1 MMAKVSQS
9 KSDLRNHVREQLG
22 FMIKSCKAYDD
33 GDLSEAK
40 RVATT
45 IRVLLHDTKHSKSL
59 FGQLSLKDIGFLNT
73 AVPIDEEVKHAT
85 LGLIQTVIS
94 VGDDLQLSGQHKPL
108 LSHRPRDWP
117 PARKRFFPEWWNQT
131 VLTDIQGRRFS
142 RRLLVMAVANT
153 DGGAHIDPE
162 LDSGYAAL
170 SRQNSIGYAVENPD
184 GKFVEIDKSELASI
198 RQIAHEIVVSVA
210 ARYPDLMPTNLPY
223 DVT

>member
-1 MMAKVSQS
+1 
-9 KSDLRNHVREQLG
+9 
-22 FMIKSCKAYDD
+22 
-33 GDLSEAK
+33 
-40 RVATT
+40 
-45 IRVLLHDTKHSKSL
+45 
-59 FGQLSLKDIGFLNT
+59 
-73 AVPIDEEVKHAT
+73 
-85 LGLIQTVIS
+85 
-94 VGDDLQLSGQHKPL
+94 
-108 LSHRPRDWP
+108 
-117 PARKRFFPEWWNQT
+117 
-131 VLTDIQGRRFS
+131 
-142 RRLLVMAVANT
+142 MAVANT